1 MRALMACPF
10 CREMFQH
17 TERRTCPTCGLALK
31 RIDDLPPAAVVGD
44 ELQGPIARDDIKLPL
59 LYRGHARGVLLAL
72 SVLGLAAFFLP
83 WAHELAPERRTMN
96 GPALA
101 QKLGTMWSPLVAW
114 FVMFPVV
121 LSRRSLNRMRGAR
134 FAIAF
139 LSSMSAI
146 ASLTRIL
153 FPPQGTRLDPHVVE
167 WGLGLYVNFALAVAG
182 VVFAF
187 RFGGQPETSL
197 TRRVQEP
204 DRGDDDAAALPIPR
218 KKKRKKRAPR

>member
-17 TERRTCPTCGLALK
+17 TERRTCPTCGLALQ

-44 ELQGPIARDDIKLPL
+44 ELQGPIARDDLRLPL

-83 WAHELAPERRTMN
+83 WAHELAPERLTMN

-114 FVMFPVV
+114 FVMLPVV
-121 LSRRSLNRMRGAR
+121 LSRRTLNKMRGAR
-134 FAIAF
+134 IAIAF
-139 LSSMSAI
+139 LAGMSAI
-146 ASLTRIL
+146 ASLTRIM
-153 FPPQGTRLDPHVVE
+153 FPPQGTQLDPHVVE
-167 WGLGLYVNFALAVAG
+167 WGVGLYANLVLAVAG
-182 VVFAF
+182 IVFAF
-187 RFGGQPETSL
+187 RFGGQPDATPASHVHGRDDE
-197 TRRVQEP
+197 EDA
-204 DRGDDDAAALPIPR
+204 DRAPR
-218 KKKRKKRAPR
+218 KKKRKKRGAR